1 VSESLLITIAGPLP
15 LNYPFRV
22 LPANLHGA
30 IGTEGIHHNNLIAPT
45 QAVEARADIPL
56 FVETDNNGG
65 DRGVYPQLG
74 ILGGHVS

>member
-1 VSESLLITIAGPLP
+1 MP
-15 LNYPFRV
+15 LNHSVGV

-30 IGTEGIHHNNLIAPT
+30 IRAEGIHDHNLIAPT
-45 QAVEARADIPL
+45 QAVEARTDIPL
-56 FVETDNNGG
+56 FVETDNDGG